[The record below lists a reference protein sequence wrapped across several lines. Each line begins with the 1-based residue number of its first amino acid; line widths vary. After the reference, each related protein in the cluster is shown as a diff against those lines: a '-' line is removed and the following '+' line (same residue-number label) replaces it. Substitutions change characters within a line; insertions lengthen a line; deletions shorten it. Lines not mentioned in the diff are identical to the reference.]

1 MVCKRRE
8 GSRFRA
14 LGLRPFLVLFNL
26 QSETTAAVA
35 SNLLMYTAAA
45 VRASIAHA
53 IIENFMRVIVVFS
66 ALKLYT
72 ENPHLFLALVF
83 VLVDFVH

>member
-1 MVCKRRE
+1 MEVIDAK
-8 GSRFRA
+8 GRA
-14 LGLRPFLVLFNL
+14 FARSVSGCSFVLLNL
-26 QSETTAAVA
+26 QPETTAAVA
-35 SNLLMYTAAA
+35 ENLIICTAAA

-66 ALKLYT
+66 AVKLYT
-72 ENPHLFLALVF
+72 KNPHLFLALVF